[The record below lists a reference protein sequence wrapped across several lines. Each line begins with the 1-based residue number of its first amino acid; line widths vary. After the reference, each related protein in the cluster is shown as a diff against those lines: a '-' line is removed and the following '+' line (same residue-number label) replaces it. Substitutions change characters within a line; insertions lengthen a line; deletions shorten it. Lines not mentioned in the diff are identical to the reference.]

1 MYSIANFKILVD
13 KQAEIDAIYQQCTQ
27 LIESTVTP
35 KLHVEAERLLKLMED
50 RLSKQG
56 FTVTKT
62 STGLIANYQ
71 EATVNVDQHSK
82 NLEEWFYINLNSYAE
97 DQVGIVLD
105 IAPIMLSKISN
116 QLDGYTDI
124 IEQMTDTLKQ
134 AKSLYKACTNPTFIY
149 KTQDNKVFQSVQDV
163 VDYYFQ
169 A

>member
-27 LIESTVTP
+27 IIESTVTP
-35 KLHVEAERLLKLMED
+35 KLHAEVDRLLKLIED
-50 RLSKQG
+50 KLSKQG

-71 EATVNVDQHSK
+71 EATINVDKHSK
-82 NLEEWFYINLNSYAE
+82 NLEEWFFINLNSFAE
-97 DQVGIVLD
+97 DQVGLVLD
-105 IAPIMLSKISN
+105 ISPIMMPKISN

-134 AKSLYKACTNPTFIY
+134 AKSLQKACTNPTFIY
-149 KTQDNKVFQSVQDV
+149 KTQNNKVFQSAQDV

-169 A
+169 S